1 MHMTSSMNQE
11 PSQEAGQ
18 PQIDIESIDQYLE
31 DGMAVFDEN
40 GEKAGNVKMYSITA
54 GYLMVGSGA
63 FEHEDLYIPLRL
75 IRNIDPQ
82 DIFVSAPKDT
92 LASQY
97 TQAPQIHTIV
107 ETRMIAGPGGNTTP
121 QTREVQTI
129 QSGYDS
135 GSVELSSVDVGN
147 VADRLAVGMV
157 VYDTTGKRLG
167 DITQYDTTHSLMV
180 VEKGIFNPRD
190 LIVPFSTIKEIHPD
204 VFTVYL
210 SLPEDAL
217 KKQHSML
224 PADESSR

>member
-18 PQIDIESIDQYLE
+18 PPTVIENIDQYLE
-31 DGMAVFDEN
+31 DGMAVYDEN
-40 GEKAGNVKMYSITA
+40 GEKVGNVKMYSATA

-82 DIFVSAPKDT
+82 DIFLSAPKDT

-129 QSGYDS
+129 QSGYDEMP
-135 GSVELSSVDVGN
+135 VELSALDVGN

-157 VYDTTGKRLG
+157 VYDSDGKRLG
-167 DITQYDTTHSLMV
+167 DITQYDTTRSLLV
-180 VEKGIFNPRD
+180 VEKGIFKPRD
-190 LIVPFSTIKEIHPD
+190 MVVPFSAIKEIHPG

-210 SLPEDAL
+210 SIPEGTL
-217 KKQHSML
+217 LKQHSML
-224 PADESSR
+224 PADE